1 MKKHI
6 AILAVLA
13 LCISALH
20 CFAAAAAPEASDIWT
35 DYAAADFAGGT
46 GTKTDPYRISTAEQ
60 LAKLAKD
67 ANTGNPDYN
76 HHGKYFV
83 LTNNIDL
90 KDHRWIPIGTGT
102 IQSSTHSFNGCFDG
116 NGYTIDNLYVD
127 ESGDGFAA
135 GLFGNFSG
143 STVGTVSLQNI
154 NITNA
159 YITSKQ
165 TTLPY
170 PDRSDGVGILIGNA
184 TVGYGLKITVKNC
197 KVQGTVTTD
206 STSPNHCG
214 GLAGSNSYGIYEN
227 CETDV
232 VVIGHGWSGG
242 FVGSD
247 FIGKYKNCTSRGSV
261 SGYNSIGGFAGSSDA
276 GAVMEKCISY
286 ASVLGKDWHV
296 GGFIGYAW
304 LCNISNCVAMG
315 NVESALNL
323 SPLKAGGFVGTN
335 DSDCEIKNCHFAG
348 KITVSGESADA
359 AGGFVGYDYFGAT
372 ADCSFS
378 TELNPDIN
386 AIGSVFEQTD
396 KNSILGAKTSAV
408 LENICNDYYGSHEI
422 DSENFTVDINPTCTE
437 KGSKSNHCIRCDA
450 KVNVT
455 EIPAE
460 GHHYSDNFTV
470 DKNATCTEK
479 GSESR
484 HCEVCDAKTD
494 ITDIEPAHTAVKH
507 VAAKEA
513 TVNAEGNIEYWFCED
528 CGKYYADAAFER
540 EISKNDTVT
549 AKLAQETGGSDKEE
563 TGDAPLTMLYIV
575 LGIVLIAFAGV
586 TVYRKKFLK

>member
-13 LCISALH
+13 LCITALH
-20 CFAAAAAPEASDIWT
+20 CFAAAAVPEASGIWT

-46 GTKTDPYRISTAEQ
+46 GTETDPYRISTAEQ

-67 ANTGNPDYN
+67 ANTGVPDYN

-116 NGYTIDNLYVD
+116 NGYTINNLYVD
-127 ESGDGFAA
+127 ESDNGFAA

-143 STVGTVSLQNI
+143 SAVGTVSLQNI

-165 TTLPY
+165 TTLPS
-170 PDRSDGVGILIGNA
+170 PGRSDGVGILIGNA
-184 TVGYGLKITVKNC
+184 TVGYGLEITVKNC

-214 GLAGSNSYGIYEN
+214 GLVGSNSYGIYEN
-227 CETDV
+227 CEADV
-232 VVIGHGWSGG
+232 VVTGHGWSGG

-247 FIGKYKNCTSRGSV
+247 FIGKYKSCTSRGSV
-261 SGYNSIGGFAGSSDA
+261 SGYNSIGGFAGSSEA

-304 LCNISNCVAMG
+304 KCNISNCVAMG

-335 DSDCEIKNCHFAG
+335 DSDCDIKNCHFAG
-348 KITVSGESADA
+348 KITVSGESAGA
-359 AGGFVGYDYFGAT
+359 AGGFVGYDHFGAT
-372 ADCSFS
+372 TDCSFS
-378 TELNPDIN
+378 TELNPDIS

-396 KNSILGAKTSAV
+396 INSILGAKTSAV

-422 DSENFTVDINPTCTE
+422 DSESFTVDVNPTCTE

-528 CGKYYADAAFER
+528 CGKYYADAALER
-540 EISKNDTVT
+540 EISRNDTVT
-549 AKLAQETGGSDKEE
+549 AKLTQGTGGSDKEE
-563 TGDAPLTMLYIV
+563 TGDAPLTMLYIA

>member
-13 LCISALH
+13 LCITALH
-20 CFAAAAAPEASDIWT
+20 CFAAAAVPEASGIWT

-46 GTKTDPYRISTAEQ
+46 GTETDPYRISTAEQ

-67 ANTGNPDYN
+67 ANTGVPDYN

-116 NGYTIDNLYVD
+116 NGYTINNLYVD
-127 ESGDGFAA
+127 ESDNGFAA

-143 STVGTVSLQNI
+143 SAVGTVSLQNI

-165 TTLPY
+165 TTLPS

-184 TVGYGLKITVKNC
+184 GEGYGLEITVKNC

-206 STSPNHCG
+206 SSSPNHCG
-214 GLAGSNSYGIYEN
+214 GLVGSNSYGVYEN
-227 CETDV
+227 CESDV
-232 VVIGHGWSGG
+232 IVIGRGWSGG

-247 FIGKYKNCTSRGSV
+247 FIGKYKNCSSDGAV
-261 SGYNSIGGFAGSSDA
+261 SGYNSVGGFAGSSDA
-276 GAVMEKCISY
+276 GGVMEKCISY
-286 ASVLGKDWHV
+286 AKVSGGNWHV

-304 LCNISNCVAMG
+304 QCSISNCVAMG
-315 NVESALNL
+315 DVKSTLNYD
-323 SPLKAGGFVGTN
+323 PLKAGGFVGTN
-335 DSDCEIKNCHFAG
+335 DSDSEIKNSHFAG
-348 KITVSGESADA
+348 KITVTGERAGA
-359 AGGFVGYDYFGAT
+359 AGGFVGFDCYGTT

-378 TELNPDIN
+378 TELNAETS
-386 AIGSVFEQTD
+386 AIGSVYEQTN
-396 KNSILGAKTSAV
+396 KNSISGIKTSAV
-408 LENICNDYYGSHEI
+408 LENICNDYYGSHNF
-422 DSENFTVDINPTCTE
+422 DSNFVVDIKPTCTE
-437 KGSKSNHCIRCDA
+437 KGSKSNHCTRCDA
-450 KVNVT
+450 KTNIT
-455 EIPAE
+455 EIPAAE
-460 GHHYSDNFTV
+460 HRYSENFTV

-528 CGKYYADAAFER
+528 CGKYYADAALER
-540 EISKNDTVT
+540 EISRNDTVT
-549 AKLAQETGGSDKEE
+549 ARLTQGTGGSDKEE
-563 TGDAPLTMLYIV
+563 TGDAPLTMLYIA